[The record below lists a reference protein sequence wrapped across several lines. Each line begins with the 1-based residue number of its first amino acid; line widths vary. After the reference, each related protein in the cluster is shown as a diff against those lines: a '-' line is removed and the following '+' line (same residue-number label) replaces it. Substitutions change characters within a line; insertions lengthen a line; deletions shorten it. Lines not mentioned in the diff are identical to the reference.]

1 MVPLTEVADLQVLG
15 FGTPR
20 MLGVYYGSCAS
31 DKCMA
36 GPVHCL
42 AMSGSTDNRMGRSG
56 CDTGG
61 WKKGI
66 GVCSDSVGTR
76 EASSIDNRMGRSGC
90 DIGGLERGIEVC
102 SDSVGTREARERSA
116 GGHVGSSDIMKRV
129 IPRNSAGWRV
139 LTCDVSRVRKQMAT
153 RLSAT
158 SKHTFCPGGHCQ

>member
-1 MVPLTEVADLQVLG
+1 MVPLTEVADLQALG

-20 MLGVYYGSCAS
+20 MLGVYYGSCVS

-36 GPVHCL
+36 GPVDCL
-42 AMSGSTDNRMGRSG
+42 AMSGSIDNRIDRSG

-61 WKKGI
+61 WKRGI
-66 GVCSDSVGTR
+66 G
-76 EASSIDNRMGRSGC
+76 
-90 DIGGLERGIEVC
+90 VC
-102 SDSVGTREARERSA
+102 SDSVGTREARERSV
-116 GGHVGSSDIMKRV
+116 GGHVGSRDIMKRV
-129 IPRNSAGWRV
+129 NPRNSAGWRV